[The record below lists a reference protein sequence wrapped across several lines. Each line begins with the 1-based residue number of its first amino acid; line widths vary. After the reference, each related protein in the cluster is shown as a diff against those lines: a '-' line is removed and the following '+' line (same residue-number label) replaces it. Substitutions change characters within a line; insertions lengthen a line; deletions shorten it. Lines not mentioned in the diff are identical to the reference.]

1 MRNLALTGS
10 GAAAGLDALTTL
22 TLFLFYGLADERG
35 QNPNWRTLGYPGPI
49 SPTPEVER
57 PLRPYTPDG
66 DTTLDADV
74 CIVGSGAGG
83 GVMAGVLA
91 ERGLNVVVLEAGGYF
106 DLADFNQ
113 LEISAYQNLYWRGGP
128 TLTADMNVSLQ
139 AGFCLGGGTVV
150 NWTNSLRTTPWV
162 REQWEREYG
171 LEGLAGG
178 DFDRHLDAVW
188 ERLSVTD
195 RCSQLNGPQQRM
207 RAGAEKLGWRFKTVQ
222 RNTDEGRYSFETA
235 GYMGFGDQTG
245 AKQSTVKTYLQDA
258 YDRGATLVTRCCA
271 QRILTER
278 GRATGVEATW
288 SDPAAGRAATITVRA
303 PHVVVACGALESP
316 ALLLRSGIGGPA
328 VGDHLRVHPCTA
340 TAGFYSDDLE
350 AWKGAPQ
357 AGIVHEFENIE
368 EGHGFLIESPQ
379 YTTALAAA
387 ALPYT
392 DGASHKR
399 VMSNFRYGASLI
411 ALLRDRGHGRVRINR
426 AGKAV
431 PWYSLT
437 DELDLRNAREGIE
450 AQARLHEAAGAQQIL
465 GAAVDAPSWC
475 RGADLD
481 TFIADTQRIP
491 LEGPWL
497 EDVLRPPDGNLPNG
511 HRPAHQRRGPLGRA
525 ARSQRRVDRGRKRVP
540 HRLRHQSND
549 HDYGARP
556 PQRAGGCRGRPER
569 RPARPRHSPSNDGTN
584 TRHSSSTIRTRATDA
599 ISKSLGSTGLSD
611 RLTSGGSD
619 HGTSR
624 NQRTSG
630 SPAGPAPHACSLSR
644 AEASDRT
651 LEINGGWLV
660 NPLGVEGQCDHAKTG
675 LPLIGQS
682 EHARLSVGADRLLG
696 RRGGVSHREE
706 PPRYESRFRAQNT
719 GPQAPAPRCR
729 TGSNYRTKPPQRQPG
744 GRGHSDPS
752 QPRRKARPEHCRATL
767 ASAPAGGGPR
777 EPS

>member
-66 DTTLDADV
+66 DTTLEADV

-178 DFDRHLDAVW
+178 DFDRDLDAVW

-222 RNTDEGRYSFETA
+222 RNTDERRYSFETA

-288 SDPAAGRAATITVRA
+288 SDPAARRAATITVRA

-328 VGDHLRVHPCTA
+328 VGDYLRVHPCTA

-399 VMSNFRYGASLI
+399 VMSNFRYGATLI

-465 GAAVDAPSWC
+465 VAAVDAPSWC

-491 LEGPWL
+491 LGARGWKMFS
-497 EDVLRPPDGNLPNG
+497 
-511 HRPAHQRRGPLGRA
+511 AHQMGTCRMGTD
-525 ARSQRRVDRGRKRVP
+525 ARTSVADPWGELHEVSGVWIGDGSGFP
-540 HRLRHQSND
+540 TAS
-549 HDYGARP
+549 
-556 PQRAGGCRGRPER
+556 
-569 RPARPRHSPSNDGTN
+569 GTN
-584 TRHSSSTIRTRATDA
+584 PMITIMALA
-599 ISKSLGSTGLSD
+599 
-611 RLTSGGSD
+611 
-619 HGTSR
+619 HR
-624 NQRTSG
+624 N
-630 SPAGPAPHACSLSR
+630 
-644 AEASDRT
+644 
-651 LEINGGWLV
+651 
-660 NPLGVEGQCDHAKTG
+660 
-675 LPLIGQS
+675 
-682 EHARLSVGADRLLG
+682 
-696 RRGGVSHREE
+696 
-706 PPRYESRFRAQNT
+706 AQ
-719 GPQAPAPRCR
+719 AVA
-729 TGSNYRTKPPQRQPG
+729 
-744 GRGHSDPS
+744 
-752 QPRRKARPEHCRATL
+752 
-767 ASAPAGGGPR
+767 ASAPSATGTTAP
-777 EPS
+777 